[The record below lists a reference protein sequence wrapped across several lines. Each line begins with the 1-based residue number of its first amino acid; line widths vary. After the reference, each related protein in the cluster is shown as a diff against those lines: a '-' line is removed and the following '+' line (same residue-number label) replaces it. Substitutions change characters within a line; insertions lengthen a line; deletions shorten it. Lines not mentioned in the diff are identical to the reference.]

1 MALIMPPYGPD
12 SPDNAKDQAFKPP
25 SMVSP
30 APVMN
35 ATEVPVTKATGDA
48 PVQDAVIV
56 E

>member
-1 MALIMPPYGPD
+1 MPPYGPG
-12 SPDNAKDQAFKPP
+12 SPDNAKDQTFKPP
-25 SMVSP
+25 SMVST

-35 ATEVPVTKATGDA
+35 AAVVPATKATGDA